1 MSSRVQVIEQD
12 GKPAFYVVP
21 ADLWERMREAAE
33 DAQDIADLER
43 FEREDDGVRY
53 PAAVAMAMA
62 DGASPLRAWR
72 EHKAMTLQV
81 LADAAGLSRAYISQ
95 IEGGKRIGSAA
106 TLAKLAQA
114 LGVSVVALIR

>member
-1 MSSRVQVIEQD
+1 MSNHVQVIEQD

-21 ADLWERMREAAE
+21 AALWERMREAAE
-33 DAQDIADLER
+33 DAEDIADLER

-72 EHKAMTLQV
+72 EHRGMTLQV
-81 LADAAGLSRAYISQ
+81 LADAAGLSRAYVSQ
-95 IEGGKRIGSAA
+95 IEGAKRTGSAA

-114 LGVSVVALIR
+114 LGIPVAALIR

>member
-1 MSSRVQVIEQD
+1 MSNHVQVIEQD

-21 ADLWERMREAAE
+21 AALWERMREAAE
-33 DAQDIADLER
+33 DAEDIADLER

-53 PAAVAMAMA
+53 PAAVALAMA

-72 EHKAMTLQV
+72 EHRGLTLQA
-81 LADAAGLSRAYISQ
+81 LAETAGLSRAYVSQ
-95 IEGGKRIGSAA
+95 IEGAKRTGSAA

-114 LGVSVVALIR
+114 LGIPVAALIR

>member
-1 MSSRVQVIEQD
+1 MSSHVQVIEQD

-21 ADLWERMREAAE
+21 AALWERMREAAE

-62 DGASPLRAWR
+62 DGARPLRAWR
-72 EHKAMTLQV
+72 EHRGMTLQA

-95 IEGGKRIGSAA
+95 IEGGKRTGSAA

>member
-1 MSSRVQVIEQD
+1 MSSHVQVIEQD

-21 ADLWERMREAAE
+21 AALWERMREAAE

-95 IEGGKRIGSAA
+95 IEGGKRTGSAA

>member
-1 MSSRVQVIEQD
+1 MSNHVQVIEQD

-21 ADLWERMREAAE
+21 AALWERMREAAE
-33 DAQDIADLER
+33 DAEDIADLER

-53 PAAVAMAMA
+53 PAAVALAMA

-72 EHKAMTLQV
+72 EHRGLTLQA
-81 LADAAGLSRAYISQ
+81 LAEIAGLSRAYVSQ
-95 IEGGKRIGSAA
+95 IEGAKRTGSAA

-114 LGVSVVALIR
+114 LGIPVAALIR

>member
-1 MSSRVQVIEQD
+1 MSSHVQVIEQD

-21 ADLWERMREAAE
+21 AALWERMREAAE

-62 DGASPLRAWR
+62 DGARPLRAWR
-72 EHKAMTLQV
+72 EHRGMTLQV

>member
-1 MSSRVQVIEQD
+1 MSSHGQVIEQD

-21 ADLWERMREAAE
+21 AALWERMREAAE
-33 DAQDIADLER
+33 DAEDIADLER

-62 DGASPLRAWR
+62 DGARPLRAWR
-72 EHKAMTLQV
+72 EHRGMTLQA

>member
-1 MSSRVQVIEQD
+1 MSNHVQVIEQD

-21 ADLWERMREAAE
+21 AALWERMREAAE
-33 DAQDIADLER
+33 DAEDIADLER

-53 PAAVAMAMA
+53 PAAVALAMA

-72 EHKAMTLQV
+72 EHRGLTLQA
-81 LADAAGLSRAYISQ
+81 LAETAGLSRAYVSQ
-95 IEGGKRIGSAA
+95 IEGTKRTGSAA

-114 LGVSVVALIR
+114 LGIPVAALIR